1 MMESY
6 AILSICIMINL
17 EYIRWDSYGQTVQ
30 SMVCL
35 CALALVILFPIVL
48 FVVSRSA
55 WESNFKHLKEQ
66 IEPFFEDLNLK
77 NGPIVMLQPIYFL
90 FRRFMMAV
98 IVVKFEH
105 FIFQVLAKA
114 FSIVIGVILVGHI
127 EALTPPLKRKM
138 EFMNEVIIMMVLY
151 CMISF
156 SPVAAD
162 PGARY
167 MMGFFCIAIVG
178 SHLLINLFLIMAS
191 NFRQIKLDLQIWL
204 ARRNLKK

>member
-1 MMESY
+1 
-6 AILSICIMINL
+6 
-17 EYIRWDSYGQTVQ
+17 
-30 SMVCL
+30 
-35 CALALVILFPIVL
+35 
-48 FVVSRSA
+48 
-55 WESNFKHLKEQ
+55 
-66 IEPFFEDLNLK
+66 
-77 NGPIVMLQPIYFL
+77 
-90 FRRFMMAV
+90 MMAV

-105 FIFQVLAKA
+105 FIFQVLMKA
-114 FSIVIGVILVGHI
+114 FSIVIGVILIGHI

-138 EFMNEVIIMMVLY
+138 EFMNEVIVMMVLY

-167 MMGFFCIAIVG
+167 TMGFFCIAIVG
-178 SHLLINLFLIMAS
+178 LHLLINLFLIMAS